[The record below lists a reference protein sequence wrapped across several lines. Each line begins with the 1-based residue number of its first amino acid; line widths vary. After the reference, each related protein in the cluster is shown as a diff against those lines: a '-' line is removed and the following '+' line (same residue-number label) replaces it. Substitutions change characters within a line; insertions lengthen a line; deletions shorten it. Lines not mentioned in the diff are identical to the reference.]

1 MLIRIVHF
9 ARCNRIPLCVE
20 SISSKGA
27 DETKFSR
34 RLFCYKAMFYQKRDK
49 EENNMKKMI
58 GFGKSVLTAALAASM
73 TLALAACGDSPAPA
87 TSTPASSSP
96 EAVAEG
102 EAPAEEKPV
111 LRVGM
116 ECAYPPF
123 NWTQDAASTPDGSVA
138 VPIYDSTLYAYGYDV
153 AVAQMI
159 ADELG
164 MDLEIHKV
172 EWSSIGISMDAGDY
186 DCIIAGMGRTA
197 EREMA
202 YSFTTPYYYRDNCI
216 VVKKD
221 GPYSGVTG
229 LSDLFG
235 TGCKVSTQLGTGW
248 IPLLDQ
254 IEGAETGMNYETTS
268 ECFMAVS
275 NGVADVCI
283 VDLPT
288 AQSALLTNKDLMI
301 ITFDEEDSF
310 TGDEEMVNVCIA
322 TRKDDTELRDKIQ
335 GAMDAIGWND
345 KTAMDELMERVIGQ
359 QPAAN

>member
-1 MLIRIVHF
+1 
-9 ARCNRIPLCVE
+9 
-20 SISSKGA
+20 
-27 DETKFSR
+27 
-34 RLFCYKAMFYQKRDK
+34 
-49 EENNMKKMI
+49 MKKMMR
-58 GFGKSVLTAALAASM
+58 FGKSVLTSVCAASM
-73 TLALAACGDSPAPA
+73 TMALLAGCGSTGSADAGSATT
-87 TSTPASSSP
+87 TSTTSTTTSAASAAP
-96 EAVAEG
+96 AEG
-102 EAPAEEKPV
+102 EGTGEAKEV

-123 NWTQDAASTPDGSVA
+123 NWTQDSDSTPDGSTA
-138 VPIYDSTLYAYGYDV
+138 VPIYGSTLYTYGYDV

-197 EREMA
+197 ERELA

-221 GPYSGVTG
+221 GPYSSVTG

-254 IEGAETGMNYETTS
+254 IEGAETGMNFETTS

-310 TGDEEMVNVCIA
+310 VGDDEMVNVCIA
-322 TRKDDTELRDKIQ
+322 TRKDDTALRDKIQ

-345 KTAMDELMERVIGQ
+345 KAKMDELMATVIGQ

>member
-1 MLIRIVHF
+1 
-9 ARCNRIPLCVE
+9 
-20 SISSKGA
+20 
-27 DETKFSR
+27 
-34 RLFCYKAMFYQKRDK
+34 MFYQKRDK
-49 EENNMKKMI
+49 EEKDMKKMI
-58 GFGKSVLTAALAASM
+58 RFGKSILTAVLTASMALALFAGCGESGSTESTTPTASADA
-73 TLALAACGDSPAPA
+73 TAPA
-87 TSTPASSSP
+87 A
-96 EAVAEG
+96 G
-102 EAPAEEKPV
+102 DEAPVGEKPI

-123 NWTQDAASTPDGSVA
+123 NWTQDSTTTPDGSTA
-138 VPIYDSTLYAYGYDV
+138 VPIYGSTLYTYGYDV

-159 ADELG
+159 ADYLG
-164 MDLEIHKV
+164 MELEIHKV

-216 VVKKD
+216 VVKAD
-221 GPYSGVTG
+221 GPFADVTG
-229 LSDLFG
+229 ISELFG
-235 TGCKVSTQLGTGW
+235 TGCRVSTQLGTGW

-288 AQSALLTNKDLMI
+288 AQSALLTNKDLKI
-301 ITFDEEDSF
+301 ITFVEDDSF
-310 TGDEEMVNVCIA
+310 VGDDEMVNVCIA

-335 GAMDAIGWND
+335 EAMDAIGWND
-345 KTAMDELMERVIGQ
+345 KAAMDELMERVIGQ

>member
-1 MLIRIVHF
+1 MR
-9 ARCNRIPLCVE
+9 
-20 SISSKGA
+20 KM
-27 DETKFSR
+27 T
-34 RLFCYKAMFYQKRDK
+34 RL
-49 EENNMKKMI
+49 
-58 GFGKSVLTAALAASM
+58 GKSIITAVLTASM
-73 TLALAACGDSPAPA
+73 AIATLAGCGDTSEPAGASPE
-87 TSTPASSSP
+87 SSP
-96 EAVAEG
+96 ESSTAELTAG
-102 EAPAEEKPV
+102 AEAPEGEKPV

-123 NWTQDAASTPDGSVA
+123 NWTQDSPTTPDGSTA
-138 VPIYDSTLYAYGYDV
+138 VQIYDSTLYAYGYDV

-159 ADELG
+159 ADYLG
-164 MDLEIHKV
+164 MELEIHKV

-221 GPYSGVTG
+221 GPYAGVTG

-254 IEGAETGMNYETTS
+254 IEGAEIGMNFETTS

-288 AQSALLTNKDLMI
+288 AQSALLTNQDLMI
-301 ITFDEEDSF
+301 ITFDEADSF
-310 TGDEEMVNVCIA
+310 VGDDEMVNVCIA
-322 TRKDDTELRDKIQ
+322 TRKDDTELRDRIQ
-335 GAMDAIGWND
+335 EAMDALGWDD
-345 KTAMDELMERVIGQ
+345 KAAMDELMERVIGQ

>member
-1 MLIRIVHF
+1 
-9 ARCNRIPLCVE
+9 
-20 SISSKGA
+20 
-27 DETKFSR
+27 
-34 RLFCYKAMFYQKRDK
+34 MFYQKRDK

-58 GFGKSVLTAALAASM
+58 GFGKSVLTAAFAASM
-73 TLALAACGDSPAPA
+73 TLTLAACGDSPAPA
-87 TSTPASSSP
+87 ASTPASSSP

-123 NWTQDAASTPDGSVA
+123 NWTQDSASTPDGSAA
-138 VPIYDSTLYAYGYDV
+138 VQIYDSTLYAYGYDV

-159 ADELG
+159 AEELG

-221 GPYSGVTG
+221 GPYAGVTG

-335 GAMDAIGWND
+335 EAMDALGWND
-345 KTAMDELMERVIGQ
+345 KAAMDELMERVIGQ